1 LLVDKRWLFSGIAIL
16 AFGIIGSLY
25 MSSIL
30 PTGVTGMTEEEKF
43 LLVQEQGQVTGIEG
57 LFGIASGIGLLLLL
71 ISFGVTK
78 KKKDGSVKTVS
89 KKPDT

>member
-1 LLVDKRWLFSGIAIL
+1 MLVDKRWLFSGIVIL

-25 MSSIL
+25 MNSIL

-57 LFGIASGIGLLLLL
+57 LFGNAQGKNGLIQL
-71 ISFGVTK
+71 
-78 KKKDGSVKTVS
+78 S
-89 KKPDT
+89 KHTILG